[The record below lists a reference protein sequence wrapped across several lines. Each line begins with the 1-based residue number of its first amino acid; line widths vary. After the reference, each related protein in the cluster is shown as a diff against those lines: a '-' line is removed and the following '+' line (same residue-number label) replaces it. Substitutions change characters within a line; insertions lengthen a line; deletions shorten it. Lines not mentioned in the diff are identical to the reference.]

1 MTIHLVGTGGFATI
15 QEAVDAASNG
25 DTIVVEAG
33 TYVEQ
38 VTIEGNL
45 GRDRARK
52 IWIRAS

>member
-38 VTIEGNL
+38 VQVEGFTGLTI
-45 GRDRARK
+45 RRPTS
-52 IWIRAS
+52 AS